1 MIILGIDPGTA
12 TTGFGLI
19 KQHKLDKTKFEIIEF
34 GVITTPKTDSDQKRL
49 KTLFDDLTYLIKK
62 HKPQKIGVEKLFF
75 ENNQKTAMT
84 VSQAR
89 GIVMLTAE
97 IHNLETYEYT
107 PLQVKNILCGYGK
120 ADKKQVQFM
129 VKQTFGLKQTP
140 KPDDAADA
148 LAIALCT
155 AWGTNWGSKKDSI
168 KEKRNL

>member
-1 MIILGIDPGTA
+1 MGIDPGTA
-12 TTGFGLI
+12 TTGFGII
-19 KQHKLDKTKFEIIEF
+19 KQNKTNKSEFSILEF
-34 GVITTPKTDSDQKRL
+34 GVISTPKTDTDQNRL
-49 KTLFDDLTYLIKK
+49 KILFDDLKFLIKK
-62 HKPQKIGVEKLFF
+62 YKPQKIGIEKLFF

-89 GIVMLTAE
+89 GVIMLTAAN
-97 IHNLETYEYT
+97 HNINTTEFT

-129 VKQTFGLKQTP
+129 VKQTFGLKQIP

-155 AWGTNWGSKKDSI
+155 AWGAVLGDAMVQHRKKP
-168 KEKRNL
+168 